1 MVRNIKLA
9 KEIYT
14 QRDSQKVLVLYTKKG
29 FDKISTLKLLEFP
42 KRTKQGEVSVFSVRV
57 SVSVYLVI
65 TSTRSAKKS
74 SMYNIHLK
82 KRNRK
87 KNKLKIK

>member
-29 FDKISTLKLLEFP
+29 FDKISTL
-42 KRTKQGEVSVFSVRV
+42 S
-57 SVSVYLVI
+57 Y
-65 TSTRSAKKS
+65 
-74 SMYNIHLK
+74 
-82 KRNRK
+82 
-87 KNKLKIK
+87 